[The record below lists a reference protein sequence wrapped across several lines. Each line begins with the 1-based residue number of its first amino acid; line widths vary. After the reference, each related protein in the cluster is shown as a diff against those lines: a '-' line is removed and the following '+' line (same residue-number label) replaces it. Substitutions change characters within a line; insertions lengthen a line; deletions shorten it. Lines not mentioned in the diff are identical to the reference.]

1 MNESKADYILKILT
15 IGESGV
21 GKTCILLRYT
31 DNRFIKNHLTTIG
44 KYFKIFIFLGIDYKS
59 KNITINSKS
68 IKLKIWDT
76 AGQERFRNITQQYY
90 KNADGILLVFDVSD
104 RSSFEKVRDWIKQIQ
119 AYTQKDQIGVVLVG
133 NKCDVENREVKSD
146 EGEALASEYNLK
158 YFETSALNNSN
169 IEETFQHLAQE
180 IIRVKDVKESGGVSV
195 NQNNNINIENKD
207 KEKVPGKE
215 KKCC

>member
-44 KYFKIFIFLGIDYKS
+44 KNFKIFIFLGIDYKS
-59 KNITINSKS
+59 KNITINNKS

-180 IIRVKDVKESGGVSV
+180 IIRVKDVKESGGVPV

>member
-1 MNESKADYILKILT
+1 LKY
-15 IGESGV
+15 
-21 GKTCILLRYT
+21 LL
-31 DNRFIKNHLTTIG
+31 I
-44 KYFKIFIFLGIDYKS
+44 LGIDYKS

-133 NKCDVENREVKSD
+133 NKCDVENREVKTE

-180 IIRVKDVKESGGVSV
+180 IIRVKDVKESGGVPV
-195 NQNNNINIENKD
+195 NQNNNISLENKD
-207 KEKVPGKE
+207 KEKAPGKE